1 MLPLHGVGV
10 LVTRPQQ
17 QAMPLCR
24 LLETEGAS
32 TFRLPAIEITAL
44 SDRRTLAARL
54 GPLANF
60 ELIIFSSAN
69 AVRFGAV
76 LLEQKRDLTLAAIGS
91 ATARALNQAGYR
103 VAVQPADGFD
113 SEGLLKHPALHSLTG
128 KRVLLIKG
136 SHGREL
142 LPDELAR
149 RGAQVTIADVYLRER
164 AKPSPAA
171 LAALEAHFAAQAIQ
185 VITATSVEIAESL
198 LAFATPALRAEFE
211 RVHWVVPGERIA
223 RSLRERGLPA
233 PVLQADSAL
242 DQDLVEAIVRWR
254 ASESGA

>member
-1 MLPLHGVGV
+1 
-10 LVTRPQQ
+10 
-17 QAMPLCR
+17 
-24 LLETEGAS
+24 
-32 TFRLPAIEITAL
+32 
-44 SDRRTLAARL
+44 LAARL
-54 GPLANF
+54 GSLANF

-76 LLEQKRDLTLAAIGS
+76 LLEQKRDLTLAAIGP

-103 VAVQPADGFD
+103 VAVQAADGFD
-113 SEGLLKHPALHSLTG
+113 SEGLLEHPALHSLTG

-149 RGAQVTIADVYLRER
+149 RGAQVTIADVYQRER
-164 AKPSPAA
+164 AKPTPAA
-171 LAALEAHFAAQAIQ
+171 LAALEAHFAARAIQ
-185 VITATSVEIAESL
+185 VITATSVEIADNL
-198 LAFATPALRAEFE
+198 LKFATPALRAEFE

-233 PVLQADSAL
+233 PVLQAGSAL